1 MDALLKL
8 LSENSNFSTDELAI
22 MLNEPKDYIEK
33 QVQEYEAS
41 QIIKGYRAIVSWEKV
56 ADAGV
61 TALIELKV
69 TPEKEK
75 GFDNIA
81 SHVMAFEEVDSVYLM
96 AGAYDLA
103 VFVKGQSIQDIA
115 MFVSRKLSTID
126 AVESTATH
134 FLLKR
139 YKDSGIN
146 FYEDDAQEDKRSL
159 VL

>member
-41 QIIKGYRAIVSWEKV
+41 QIIKGYRAIVNWEKV

-69 TPEKEK
+69 TPET
-75 GFDNIA
+75 
-81 SHVMAFEEVDSVYLM
+81 
-96 AGAYDLA
+96 
-103 VFVKGQSIQDIA
+103 
-115 MFVSRKLSTID
+115 VSY
-126 AVESTATH
+126 TH
-134 FLLKR
+134 LTLPTR
-139 YKDSGIN
+139 
-146 FYEDDAQEDKRSL
+146 RL
-159 VL
+159 V